1 MKVTNCTIG
10 DVCEVFDGPH
20 ATPSPSDEGPVYL
33 GIPSILDDGSI
44 DYENSKRISWEE
56 FPKWAKRVTPQPGD
70 VVFSYEANLDT
81 YAIIP
86 EGFVGCLGRR
96 MAIMR
101 PNKDKILSRYLY
113 YYMLSPQWKAVI
125 ASKTVLGATVNRI
138 PIATY
143 PDFPIA
149 IPDLET
155 QQRIA
160 GALSAYDELIE
171 NNRKQ
176 IKLLEEAAQ
185 RLYKDWFVDLNF
197 PGHETTS
204 IHNGLPDGWK
214 RICLGELLSS
224 HIGGGWGKDTCD
236 ADYSV
241 GALVVRATDIE
252 DIRNGITSNV
262 PLRWHLKSNYS
273 SRHLEVGDIVFEV
286 SGGSK
291 EKGVGRSLLV
301 TNEYLALLG
310 APTICAS
317 FCKRMHLETYTDS
330 LYLYWTIQHD
340 LALGAI
346 RKYEKSSAGN
356 IINFLWKEFLESY
369 EIALPN
375 EETRLAFEATA
386 GPLTTGIGECSQ
398 QVSAAREARDRL
410 LPRLIS
416 GEIEG

>member
-1 MKVTNCTIG
+1 
-10 DVCEVFDGPH
+10 
-20 ATPSPSDEGPVYL
+20 
-33 GIPSILDDGSI
+33 
-44 DYENSKRISWEE
+44 
-56 FPKWAKRVTPQPGD
+56 
-70 VVFSYEANLDT
+70 
-81 YAIIP
+81 
-86 EGFVGCLGRR
+86 
-96 MAIMR
+96 MR
-101 PNKDKILSRYLY
+101 PSERIDSTYLY
-113 YYMLSPQWKAVI
+113 YVLKDPNFYHWADAVAI
-125 ASKTVLGATVNRI
+125 GSAQRTVTLGQLRNKEI
-138 PIATY
+138 
-143 PDFPIA
+143 DL
-149 IPDLET
+149 PDLET
-155 QQRIA
+155 QRRIA
-160 GALSAYDELIE
+160 GVLSAYDELIE

>member
-1 MKVTNCTIG
+1 MRVKLG
-10 DVCEVFDGPH
+10 DVCASIYDGDHSAPPKSKSGIPFITISNIN
-20 ATPSPSDEGPVYL
+20 AGDGFIDFSNTAFVPEEYCKSLKVERKPKRGDVLYSVVGSF
-33 GIPSILDDGSI
+33 GIPSLIKSDEKFVFQRHIAIL
-44 DYENSKRISWEE
+44 
-56 FPKWAKRVTPQPGD
+56 
-70 VVFSYEANLDT
+70 
-81 YAIIP
+81 
-86 EGFVGCLGRR
+86 
-96 MAIMR
+96 R
-101 PNKDKILSRYLY
+101 PNERIDSTYLY
-113 YYMLSPQWKAVI
+113 YVLKDPNFYHWADAVAI
-125 ASKTVLGATVNRI
+125 GSAQRTVTLGQLRNKEI
-138 PIATY
+138 
-143 PDFPIA
+143 DL
-149 IPDLET
+149 PDLET
-155 QQRIA
+155 QRRIA
-160 GALSAYDELIE
+160 GVLSAYDELIE

>member
-1 MKVTNCTIG
+1 MRVKLG
-10 DVCEVFDGPH
+10 DVCASIYDGDHSAPPKSKSGIPFITISNIN
-20 ATPSPSDEGPVYL
+20 AGDGFIDFSNTAFVPEEYCKSLKVERKPKRGDVLYSVVGSF
-33 GIPSILDDGSI
+33 GIPSLIKSDEKFVFQRHIAILRPSERI
-44 DYENSKRISWEE
+44 DS
-56 FPKWAKRVTPQPGD
+56 T
-70 VVFSYEANLDT
+70 
-81 YAIIP
+81 
-86 EGFVGCLGRR
+86 
-96 MAIMR
+96 
-101 PNKDKILSRYLY
+101 YLY
-113 YYMLSPQWKAVI
+113 YVLKDPNFYHWADAVAI
-125 ASKTVLGATVNRI
+125 GSAQRTVTLGQLRNKEI
-138 PIATY
+138 
-143 PDFPIA
+143 DL
-149 IPDLET
+149 PDLET
-155 QQRIA
+155 QRRIA
-160 GALSAYDELIE
+160 GVLSAYDELIE

-317 FCKRMHLETYTDS
+317 FFISMHL
-330 LYLYWTIQHD
+330 
-340 LALGAI
+340 
-346 RKYEKSSAGN
+346 
-356 IINFLWKEFLESY
+356 
-369 EIALPN
+369 
-375 EETRLAFEATA
+375 
-386 GPLTTGIGECSQ
+386 
-398 QVSAAREARDRL
+398 
-410 LPRLIS
+410 
-416 GEIEG
+416 